1 MLQRTSLQGSK
12 PFLKWAGGKTQLLG
26 PLSALIPGSF
36 NNYFEPFLGGG
47 AMFFYLA
54 NQNFIKNGVTLS
66 DINSDLVNVYK
77 CLRVN
82 PDLLLSKLIAH
93 QKRYMQDRVT
103 YYYKLRRTAYDDDF
117 ERAAQFITLNKTCY
131 NGLYR
136 VNKKGIF
143 NVPIGKY
150 KKPLIYDVTNL
161 RLVSSILNLTNA
173 RIECIGYEQI
183 LQEASLDDF
192 IYLDPP
198 FSPISETS
206 NFTEYTMGGFREEDQ
221 VNLAKVFKSLT
232 KRKCKVVLSN
242 SDSSL
247 VRELYKDFEI
257 GTVSSL
263 RCINCKSARRTGNK
277 ELIIFNKT

>member
-26 PLSALIPGSF
+26 PVSALIPSFF

-103 YYYKLRRTAYDDDF
+103 YYYKLR
-117 ERAAQFITLNKTCY
+117 
-131 NGLYR
+131 
-136 VNKKGIF
+136 
-143 NVPIGKY
+143 
-150 KKPLIYDVTNL
+150 
-161 RLVSSILNLTNA
+161 
-173 RIECIGYEQI
+173 
-183 LQEASLDDF
+183 
-192 IYLDPP
+192 
-198 FSPISETS
+198 
-206 NFTEYTMGGFREEDQ
+206 
-221 VNLAKVFKSLT
+221 
-232 KRKCKVVLSN
+232 
-242 SDSSL
+242 
-247 VRELYKDFEI
+247 
-257 GTVSSL
+257 
-263 RCINCKSARRTGNK
+263 
-277 ELIIFNKT
+277 

>member
-1 MLQRTSLQGSK
+1 
-12 PFLKWAGGKTQLLG
+12 
-26 PLSALIPGSF
+26 
-36 NNYFEPFLGGG
+36 
-47 AMFFYLA
+47 MFFYLA

-82 PDLLLSKLIAH
+82 PDLLLSKLIAN
-93 QKRYMQDRVT
+93 QKRYIQGRVT

-143 NVPIGKY
+143 NVPVGKY
-150 KKPLIYDVTNL
+150 KKPLICDITNL
-161 RLVSSILNLTNA
+161 RRVSSILNLTNA
-173 RIECIGYEQI
+173 RIECTGYEQI
-183 LQEASLDDF
+183 LQEASSGDF

-206 NFTEYTMGGFREEDQ
+206 NFTEYTMGSFREEDQ
-221 VNLAKVFKSLT
+221 INLAKVFKSLT

-247 VRELYKDFEI
+247 ARELYKDFEI
-257 GTVSSL
+257 VTVSSL
-263 RCINCKSARRTGNK
+263 RCINCKSARRAGNM